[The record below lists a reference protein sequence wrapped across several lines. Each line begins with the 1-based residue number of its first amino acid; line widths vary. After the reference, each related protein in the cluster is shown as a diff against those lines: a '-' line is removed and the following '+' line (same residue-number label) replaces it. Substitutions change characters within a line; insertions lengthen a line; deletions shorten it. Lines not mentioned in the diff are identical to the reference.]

1 MLHVFVLDP
10 SAIVICLL
18 SCFDRLAHCSIF
30 SHLPHHPPMY
40 RRLHVLD
47 AIAMDNHKTVM
58 RMDIITTLSYEILE
72 SVAAI
77 IVTTSSTPLIDIV
90 NLRRS
95 PSTPLIDIANL
106 R

>member
-1 MLHVFVLDP
+1 
-10 SAIVICLL
+10 
-18 SCFDRLAHCSIF
+18 
-30 SHLPHHPPMY
+30 MY

-47 AIAMDNHKTVM
+47 AIAMDNHKTVR

-90 NLRRS
+90 NLR
-95 PSTPLIDIANL
+95 
-106 R
+106 